1 MFSRWR
7 KEKEVS
13 GIECP
18 LCNQVSPEGT
28 EECSRCYYQL
38 AKGTLEK
45 EDSVEPKV
53 SSDLFEELM
62 SEDDDEDDDDLV
74 DWSRHAFEIDDVT
87 IEVDQYEEESDV
99 VAISTAPPFASFGD
113 SAPNVGDRD
122 AENLDEGEYE
132 LSISDAPKDV
142 ERFVVPEHKREEELA
157 EVPVHKV
164 DLVVPLLPKGQEP
177 NGDDEGPLADP
188 SEIPDDGSTVESTD
202 DVPEPAAEPSPEPE
216 PEPSPEIEPE
226 PEPTVTVTAT
236 PLTTDS
242 PPSATP
248 ALPPTP
254 GNATPPAASGAP
266 KLPSIP
272 IPTPNAA
279 QNGVLESNPFLAV
292 PTAAPTSPSKAPAL
306 PAQPQ
311 VRPPQGAFE
320 ADLDLDVNK
329 AAVAPETAPSRSDE
343 MWPWSQQQPHDDLTV
358 RRELRQVM
366 EMVKAGD
373 LGNAERALDALGP
386 HLGDRKDIL
395 FHVGVVLKK
404 LGREEALRR
413 MLENARRLYPEDQH
427 VATALTSLGM

>member
-1 MFSRWR
+1 MFNRWR

-38 AKGTLEK
+38 VKGTLEK
-45 EDSVEPKV
+45 EDSIEPKV

-62 SEDDDEDDDDLV
+62 SEDDDDDDDDLV
-74 DWSRHAFEIDDVT
+74 DWSRHAFEIDEVT
-87 IEVDQYEEESDV
+87 IDVDQYEEESDV
-99 VAISTAPPFASFGD
+99 VAISAAPSFASFGD
-113 SAPNVGDRD
+113 SAPNAGDRD
-122 AENLDEGEYE
+122 TKKLDEGEYE
-132 LSISDAPKDV
+132 LSVSDAPKDV

-188 SEIPDDGSTVESTD
+188 SEIPDDGTTAESTD
-202 DVPEPAAEPSPEPE
+202 DVTEPAAEPGPEPE
-216 PEPSPEIEPE
+216 PEPE

-236 PLTTDS
+236 PVSTDLA
-242 PPSATP
+242 PSATP
-248 ALPPTP
+248 ALPATP
-254 GNATPPAASGAP
+254 GNATPSAASGAP

-279 QNGVLESNPFLAV
+279 QNGELESNPFLAA
-292 PTAAPTSPSKAPAL
+292 PTPAPTSTSKAPAL

-413 MLENARRLYPEDQH
+413 MLENARRLHPEDQH